1 VITFFREIN
10 TSKSKSKARR
20 KTASAPYDYVEGC
33 TRERRENNSKK
44 YPLFSLFLTFM
55 NSFCSLEGKD
65 IKALF
70 ALTQ

>member
-44 YPLFSLFLTFM
+44 YPLFSLSHIHELFL
-55 NSFCSLEGKD
+55 
-65 IKALF
+65 LF
-70 ALTQ
+70 GRQGH